1 MKVPDAK
8 AWVRIA
14 LVLLAI
20 AFVTYMVFIPTV
32 DAILSSFREK
42 PKKIM
47 QLQNDMTL
55 AEQVRLRTIEGVTAF
70 WFFAYGAAIGSFLNV
85 VVYRMPR
92 GESLV
97 LKRSRCPMCGT
108 QIAGR
113 DNIPILGWN

>member
-1 MKVPDAK
+1 MKLPDAK

-14 LVLLAI
+14 LILPAV
-20 AFVTYMVFIPTV
+20 AFVTYMVFISTV

-70 WFFAYGAAIGSFLNV
+70 WFFAYGAAIGPSQSTV
-85 VVYRMPR
+85 VDCDLTA
-92 GESLV
+92 S
-97 LKRSRCPMCGT
+97 
-108 QIAGR
+108 
-113 DNIPILGWN
+113 